1 MTVYCDVDGTLLD
14 SSARHLRLMQDLLGQ
29 ENCPWPEDAPDY
41 LTYKADGH
49 STRAWLETAGFS
61 AEKAAELAARW
72 QAQIED
78 PAYLAMD
85 RPYDDAA
92 PFLQAVRQLPARIVL
107 VSARQNPEAL
117 RRTLAD
123 CGLLGLV
130 DELVVVPPR
139 HAADEKAARLRPRIT
154 PGDCMV
160 GDTEADLQAAQQL
173 GMPCYLLNRG
183 FRSRRYWQQ
192 QGQTAEDS
200 LPAVLRAITDPNKE
214 D

>member
-14 SSARHLRLMQDLLGQ
+14 SSARHTRLMQDLLQQDG
-29 ENCPWPEDAPDY
+29 CLWPEDAPDY

-61 AEKAAELAARW
+61 PEQAAGLAARW

-92 PFLQAVRQLPARIVL
+92 PFLQAVRQLPAQIVL

-117 RRTLAD
+117 RKTLAD
-123 CGLLGLV
+123 CGLLPLV
-130 DELVVVPPR
+130 EELLVVPPR
-139 HAADEKAARLRPRIT
+139 HAADEKAARLRPRIC

-160 GDTEADLQAAQQL
+160 GDTEADLRAAQQL
-173 GMPCYLLNRG
+173 GIPCYLLNRG

-192 QGQTAEDS
+192 QGLHAWDD
-200 LPAVLRAITDPNKE
+200 LPAVLRAITDLNKE